1 MTVEEPRVV
10 THVAPAAGTPDVTF
24 AQEQVDAALTALAAG
39 SGPLAVDAER
49 ASGYRYSQRAYLLQ
63 FTRDNAPIVLLDPLT
78 DADLTGFLKFAH
90 ATPWILHAATQ
101 DLPCL
106 RERGFVPSSV
116 FDTEL
121 AAKVLGRPRVG
132 LAALLEQELEV
143 VLAKEHSA
151 VDWST
156 RPLPE
161 NWLDYAALD
170 VEFLVELHERLLRA
184 LDDAGRREWYEQER
198 ALLLHFMGPEPREE
212 PWRRVS
218 GIHALREPRRLAVVR
233 ELWNARD
240 ARARA
245 MDVSSGRVLH
255 DSVIVDIAR
264 AMPATQRALESLRPV
279 HSRNARKDPAYWW
292 TAIDKAYACPESELP
307 RRTVADGA
315 IPPPRSW
322 AQRNPAA
329 AERWELVRPAVLAH
343 AEDLGIATEVLVS
356 PETIRVLCWSGFERL
371 LDHETVAALLT
382 AEGCRPWQVEQLAL
396 VISAALAQE
405 AVPTP
410 AADASAQA

>member
-1 MTVEEPRVV
+1 MTVEEPNTVEVPRVI
-10 THVAPAAGTPDVTF
+10 THAAPAGGTPAATVTQ
-24 AQEQVDAALTALAAG
+24 AQVDAALASLQGG

-63 FTRDNAPIVLLDPLT
+63 FTRDDAPIVLLDPIT
-78 DADLTGFLKFAH
+78 DADLTAFVAYVN

-106 RERGFVPSSV
+106 RERGFAPVSV

-121 AAKVLGRPRVG
+121 AAKLLGRPRVG
-132 LAALLEQELEV
+132 LAALLEQELGV

-161 NWLDYAALD
+161 EWLAYAALD
-170 VEFLVELHERLLRA
+170 VEFLVELHQLLVTA
-184 LDDAGRREWYEQER
+184 LDAAGRREWYEQER
-198 ALLLHFMGPEPREE
+198 ALLLTFAGPEPRVD

-240 ARARA
+240 ARARTL
-245 MDVSSGRVLH
+245 DVSSGRVLH
-255 DSVIVDIAR
+255 DTVIVDIAR
-264 AMPATQRALESLRPV
+264 ALPPTQRALEALRPV
-279 HSRNARKDPAYWW
+279 HSRNVRKDPGYWW
-292 TAIDKAYACPESELP
+292 EAIERAYACPEADLP
-307 RRTVADGA
+307 RRTISDGA

-322 AQRNPAA
+322 AQRNPQA
-329 AERWELVRPAVLAH
+329 AERWDLVRPAVVARAEELGLA
-343 AEDLGIATEVLVS
+343 AEVLVS
-356 PETIRVLCWSGFERL
+356 PEVIRVLCWSGFEHGI
-371 LDHETVAALLT
+371 DADTAAALLS
-382 AEGCRPWQVEQLAL
+382 AEGCRAWQVEQLTPA
-396 VISAALAQE
+396 VVAALA
-405 AVPTP
+405 APT
-410 AADASAQA
+410 A